1 MAGTA
6 AKVLGGCGI
15 GCLLAA
21 VLVVG
26 MGWMGYRW
34 TEDMIA
40 TVDEAGEVQRLLD
53 EQFPG
58 VDDFVPVAD
67 PGPPADR
74 LEVFVAIREA
84 LAEPRRELGEAISG
98 LAPGEGEGGVM
109 TGLGAARAGISIAPR
124 AVEFVH
130 SRNQA
135 LLEHGMGFGEYTWL
149 YWLTSNAWLGHPA
162 DDSLLHELIAE
173 HQRGDGSVHFEMD
186 GGPEPERLT
195 WELRRDITA
204 MLEKLAAGL
213 AEDPADEEVHRLV
226 TAELARLVDDPAWVP
241 FADGLPEP
249 LAAGLE
255 PYRTRLEAAYSRAT
269 NPFELRG
276 LN

>member
-15 GCLLAA
+15 GCLLAS

-34 TEDMIA
+34 VEDMSE
-40 TVDEAGEVQRLLD
+40 TVEQAEDVERQLA
-53 EQFPG
+53 EQFPD

-74 LEVFVAIREA
+74 LEVFGAIREA
-84 LAEPRRELGEAISG
+84 LAEPRRQLGAAISG
-98 LAPGEGEGGVM
+98 VVPEEGEGGVM
-109 TGLGAARAGISIAPR
+109 IGLGAARAGLSIAPR

-135 LLEHGMGFGEYTWL
+135 LLEHGMGLGEYTWL
-149 YWLTSNAWLGHPA
+149 YWLAYTAWLGHPA

-173 HQRGDGSVHFEMD
+173 HQRGDGSVRFEMD

-195 WELRRDITA
+195 WQLRRDITV
-204 MLEKLAAGL
+204 MLEKLAAEL
-213 AEDPADEEVHRLV
+213 ADDPADEEIHRVV
-226 TAELARLVDDPAWVP
+226 TAELARLADDPARVP
-241 FADGLPEP
+241 FSDGLPEP

-255 PYRTRLEAAYSRAT
+255 PYRARLEAAYSSAT

-276 LN
+276 FD

>member
-1 MAGTA
+1 MAGTT
-6 AKVLGGCGI
+6 AKILGGCGI

-21 VLVVG
+21 VLAVG

-34 TEDMIA
+34 TEGMIA
-40 TVDEAGEVQRLLD
+40 TVDEAEDVQRRLE

-58 VDDFVPVAD
+58 VDGFVPVAD
-67 PGPPADR
+67 PWPPADR

-84 LAEPRRELGEAISG
+84 LDEPRRELGEAISG
-98 LAPGEGEGGVM
+98 LAPGDGEGGVM
-109 TGLGAARAGISIAPR
+109 TGLGAARAGLAIAPR
-124 AVEFVH
+124 TVEFVV
-130 SRNQA
+130 SRNRA

-149 YWLTSNAWLGHPA
+149 YWLTYNAWLGHPA
-162 DDSLLHELIAE
+162 DDSLLHELIAA
-173 HQRGDGSVHFEMD
+173 HQRGDGSVRFQMD

-195 WELRRDITA
+195 WQLRRDITM

-213 AEDPADEEVHRLV
+213 AGDAANEEVHRLV
-226 TAELARLVDDPAWVP
+226 NAELARLADDPARVP
-241 FADGLPEP
+241 FSDGLPEP

-255 PYRTRLEAAYSRAT
+255 PYRARLEAAYSRAT

-276 LN
+276 LD